1 MVQWSSKFNLIFKLL
16 WLIIFI
22 VKGVEENFKQ
32 MKLLV
37 DFLPIVIF
45 FVVYKLTDDLIIAT
59 AVLIPATMLQ
69 MAYTW
74 WATKKI
80 EKMQLTTLVLVV
92 VLGGLTI
99 ALQDGQFI
107 KWKPTIVNWLFGL
120 VFLGSQFI
128 GKKPVVQRLMGKS
141 VNLPAAVWRQLNVA
155 WAVFF
160 AAMGAINL
168 YVAFNFSEQAWVDF
182 KLFGMLG
189 LTFVFIIG
197 QGIYMSKYMPKE
209 SEKGDE

>member
-1 MVQWSSKFNLIFKLL
+1 
-16 WLIIFI
+16 
-22 VKGVEENFKQ
+22 

-128 GKKPVVQRLMGKS
+128 GKKPVVQRLMEKS
-141 VNLPAAVWRQLNVA
+141 VDLPAAVWRQLNVA

>member
-1 MVQWSSKFNLIFKLL
+1 MLQWSGKFNLIFKPL
-16 WLIIFI
+16 WLIVFV
-22 VKGVEENFKQ
+22 VKVVEENFKQ

-45 FVVYKLTDDLIIAT
+45 FVVYKLTNDLIIAT

-141 VNLPAAVWRQLNVA
+141 VDLPAAVWRQLNVA

>member
-1 MVQWSSKFNLIFKLL
+1 MCLGQSVIQPESTRELL
-16 WLIIFI
+16 F
-22 VKGVEENFKQ
+22 

-45 FVVYKLTDDLIIAT
+45 FIVYKMTDDLILAT

-69 MAYTW
+69 MGYTW
-74 WATKKI
+74 LTTKKV
-80 EKMQLTTLVLVV
+80 EKMQLITLILVV
-92 VLGGLTI
+92 VLGGLTV

-128 GKKPVVQRLMGKS
+128 GKKPVVQRLMEKS
-141 VNLPAAVWRQLNVA
+141 VQLPSRIWRQLNLA

-160 AAMGAINL
+160 AAMGSINL
-168 YVAFNFSEQAWVDF
+168 YVAFNYSESTWVDF

-189 LTFVFIIG
+189 LTFVFILA
-197 QGIYMSKYMPKE
+197 QGVYMSRFMPKD
-209 SEKGDE
+209 SEVED

>member
-1 MVQWSSKFNLIFKLL
+1 MVQWDGKFNLIFKPL
-16 WLIIFI
+16 WLIVFAGKV
-22 VKGVEENFKQ
+22 VKENFKQ

-45 FVVYKLTDDLIIAT
+45 FVVYKLTNDLIIAT

-141 VNLPAAVWRQLNVA
+141 VDLPAAVWRQLNVA

>member
-1 MVQWSSKFNLIFKLL
+1 
-16 WLIIFI
+16 
-22 VKGVEENFKQ
+22 

-45 FVVYKLTDDLIIAT
+45 FIVYKMTGDLILAT

-69 MAYTW
+69 MGYTW
-74 WATKKI
+74 LTTKKV
-80 EKMQLTTLVLVV
+80 EKMQLVTLILVV
-92 VLGGLTI
+92 VLGGLTV

-141 VNLPAAVWRQLNVA
+141 MELPSRIWRQLNLA

-160 AAMGAINL
+160 AAMGGINL
-168 YVAFNFSEQAWVDF
+168 YVAFNYSESTWVDF

-189 LTFVFIIG
+189 LTFVFILA
-197 QGIYMSKYMPKE
+197 QGVYMSRFMPKD
-209 SEKGDE
+209 SEVED

>member
-1 MVQWSSKFNLIFKLL
+1 
-16 WLIIFI
+16 
-22 VKGVEENFKQ
+22 

-45 FVVYKLTDDLIIAT
+45 FIVYKMTGDLILAT

-69 MAYTW
+69 MGYTW
-74 WATKKI
+74 LTTKKV
-80 EKMQLTTLVLVV
+80 EKMQLVTLILVV
-92 VLGGLTI
+92 VLGGLTV

-141 VNLPAAVWRQLNVA
+141 MELPSRIWRQLNLA
-155 WAVFF
+155 WVIFF
-160 AAMGAINL
+160 AAMGGINL
-168 YVAFNFSEQAWVDF
+168 YVAFNYSESTWVDF

-189 LTFVFIIG
+189 LTFVFILA
-197 QGIYMSKYMPKE
+197 QGVYMSRFMPKD
-209 SEKGDE
+209 SEVED

>member
-120 VFLGSQFI
+120 VFLGSQFL

-141 VNLPAAVWRQLNVA
+141 VDLPAAVWRQLNVA